1 MVSEPGEAQELL
13 WRNDIAG
20 VLLIAAGLF
29 RYRKT
34 RVQIDT
40 GTFEPAG
47 LLIDIV
53 SILLALFGLVLAGYL
68 VWIKVAQG

>member
-1 MVSEPGEAQELL
+1 MFSI
-13 WRNDIAG
+13 IAG

-40 GTFEPAG
+40 DTFEPAG